1 MLLLLLF
8 FFQLAKM
15 STYSKILLE
24 TRQTF
29 ESGRTLDVEW
39 RRQQLKGMLKLF
51 TENTDTWCRA
61 LKSDL
66 GKPRQESMTME
77 VEYSAN
83 IVRGA
88 LNHLDDWVKDEY
100 VEKTLLTLMDT
111 TYIHRDPFGVALV
124 MGAWNYPVQLSLCP
138 VIGALAA
145 GNGVFIKPS
154 ELAPHTAAA
163 MEDLVPKYLD
173 QELVRVVTGGVPE
186 TTELLQLHFDYIFFT
201 GSPRVGKIIAAAASK
216 NLTPCTLELGGKC
229 PLYIDESVD
238 LTVAVKRILWGKM
251 ANMGQTCVAPDYV
264 LCSLT
269 VQALLIAKIKEL
281 YPIFYG
287 EDSLK
292 CADLGRIVNKQ
303 NFERISKLLAGTSGT
318 IEFRGKSDAEN
329 RFMDLTVVTDVDET
343 DLLMKE
349 EIFGPILPIVTVS
362 NADEAITF
370 INKLDK
376 PLSLYIFSEKK
387 SVHENFVHNTSSGSI
402 CCNDI
407 IVQLSVESLP
417 FGGVGKSG
425 YGVYHGKY
433 SYKTFSHTKSILV
446 RNCGY
451 IGEQIGIARY
461 PPYSEEKTKHLSFL
475 VKNRKMPSFPWV
487 PYILCIGA
495 GVGLAIVFKAT
506 ASYLGY
512 EGPDWI

>member
-1 MLLLLLF
+1 
-8 FFQLAKM
+8 M
-15 STYSKILLE
+15 SMYSKILSE
-24 TRQTF
+24 TRRTF
-29 ESGRTLDVEW
+29 ESGRTLDIEW

-77 VEYSAN
+77 VEYTAN
-83 IVRGA
+83 LVRGA
-88 LNHLDDWVKDEY
+88 LNNLDDWVKDEY

-111 TYIHRDPFGVALV
+111 TYIHRDPFGVTLV
-124 MGAWNYPVQLSLCP
+124 LGAWNYPVQLTLSP

-145 GNGVFIKPS
+145 GNAVFIKPS
-154 ELAPHTAAA
+154 ELAPQTAAA
-163 MEDLVPKYLD
+163 IEELIPKYVD
-173 QELVRVVTGGVPE
+173 PELVHVVTGGVPE
-186 TTELLQLHFDYIFFT
+186 TTELLKLHFDYIFFT

-238 LTVAVKRILWGKM
+238 MTVAVRRILWGKM
-251 ANMGQTCVAPDYV
+251 SNMGQTCVAPDYV
-264 LCSLT
+264 LCSPR
-269 VQALLIAKIKEL
+269 VQASFIAKIKEL

-292 CADLGRIVNKQ
+292 SADLGRIVNKQ
-303 NFERISKLLAGTSGT
+303 NFERISRLLAGTSGT
-318 IEFRGKSDAEN
+318 IKFGGKSDAES
-329 RFMDLTVVTDVDET
+329 RFMDLTVVTDIGES
-343 DLLMKE
+343 DLLMEE
-349 EIFGPILPIVTVS
+349 EIFGPILPIITVS
-362 NADEAITF
+362 SADDAINF

-402 CCNDI
+402 CCNDL

-433 SYKTFSHTKSILV
+433 SYNTFSHTKSILV
-446 RNCGY
+446 RDCGY
-451 IGEQIGIARY
+451 IGEKVGMSRY
-461 PPYSEEKTKHLSFL
+461 PPYSEKKTKQLSTL
-475 VKNRKMPSFPWV
+475 IKTRNMPSFTWV

-495 GVGLAIVFKAT
+495 GVGLAMGFKVT
-506 ASYLGY
+506 TLSLGY
-512 EGPDWI
+512 ELPHWI